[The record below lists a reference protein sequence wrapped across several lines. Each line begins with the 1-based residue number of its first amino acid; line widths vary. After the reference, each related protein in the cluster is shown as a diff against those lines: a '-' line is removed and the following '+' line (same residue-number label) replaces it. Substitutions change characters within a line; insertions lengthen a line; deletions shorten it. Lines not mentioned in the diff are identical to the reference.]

1 VPLFVYEDKSMA
13 KSASGKGGG
22 PARIRF
28 VMLDAEAPDG
38 DLSQITL
45 AVQNAL
51 RSSDGAAGARRLI
64 TTVSPKAVPSANGI
78 DEPVEEVVEDSV
90 EEAASPV
97 APRTTST
104 RQPRKGKTPTV
115 VNDVDLNAPMSFA
128 DFARAKNPTSNQKR
142 HLVVAAWF
150 KLHRNQDTITVDH
163 IYTCYRSIGWPC
175 NIPDFAQPLRELK
188 HDQLLELRGKGIYA
202 INHLGLDKV
211 DKLKGE

>member
-1 VPLFVYEDKSMA
+1 MA
-13 KSASGKGGG
+13 KSVSGKGSG

-51 RSSDGAAGARRLI
+51 RSSDGAGGARRLI
-64 TTVSPKAVPSANGI
+64 TTVSSKSTPTADGVEGTVEEVAE
-78 DEPVEEVVEDSV
+78 EPVEETS
-90 EEAASPV
+90 APQATRAGSARAS
-97 APRTTST
+97 
-104 RQPRKGKTPTV
+104 QPRKGKMPTV
-115 VNDVDLNAPMSFA
+115 LDLDLTSGVSFD
-128 DFARAKNPTSNQKR
+128 DFARPKNPASNQKR

-150 KLHRNQDTITVDH
+150 KEHRNQDTITVDH
-163 IYTCYRSIGWPC
+163 VYTCYRSIGWPC

-188 HDQLLELRGKGIYA
+188 HDQLLELRGKGLYA
-202 INHLGLDKV
+202 INHLGLAKV